1 MQIIGRCR
9 RFETFANYALR
20 NGPVTAGR
28 IAPESFRILK
38 VVRIAHP
45 LKMAE
50 HFLMSGL

>member
-38 VVRIAHP
+38 VVSIAHP

-50 HFLMSGL
+50 NFLMSGL